1 MGFNSSTQ
9 SGSPHPYILGG
20 INRYQSSRSHCTW
33 RVGLGPR
40 FIVLDQWRW
49 DFTGLDDAKI
59 HMPTVK
65 QLASEGLA
73 WTVDGRWWEGFYGF
87 LGGDAV
93 KPWFWTARYPIHSS
107 LHCFSPVLT
116 IPYFHGY
123 CHVPLGRWAFCPE
136 ILHIQYHFHI
146 LYGHPYVSIGLR
158 RSMFCS
164 WQSLLLLSLPTISY
178 YWEVFVRSKLSKCYQ

>member
-1 MGFNSSTQ
+1 MHLVQALVLQNMGFNGSTQ

-73 WTVDGRWWEGFYGF
+73 WTVDGRWWEGF

-107 LHCFSPVLT
+107 LHCFSPVRT
-116 IPYFHGY
+116 IPCFHGY

-136 ILHIQYHFHI
+136 NLYH
-146 LYGHPYVSIGLR
+146 LYSICIYWIVSINGL
-158 RSMFCS
+158 MIATVPH
-164 WQSLLLLSLPTISY
+164 SLKSSSLFWMMTTI
-178 YWEVFVRSKLSKCYQ
+178 WIV